1 MNAQS
6 SKPRTCRYHP
16 ATAATFLFVLILL
29 LPGGAALAAV
39 GKILF
44 VAGPV
49 SIERGR
55 ASPASAGDLVEEG
68 DVIVTG
74 DKARAQLLMNDGA
87 RIALRSGSR
96 YRIDEFSLPAAVNA
110 PVQATTA
117 NAGGRTVSTLIK
129 GGFRTTTGTIGKD
142 DPDGYQVRT
151 PVGTLGIRGTRY
163 VAVWCVGD
171 CADAPGTQPGE
182 LIDDGLYLG
191 VDEGVITLRSGDTEY
206 QLSAGQFLFI
216 PAGGMPARSLDQPP
230 VWLQQDGAGEFRVAG
245 RGSAQPAGE
254 TELPG
259 LNERRSPVDADADPD
274 DGVELPE
281 PQGTPV
287 PVTPG
292 SLGDQRTDVRRDLSW
307 SIYNIDVF
315 NGFSTAQSL
324 PADSYALNGAGNLTR
339 FDGDYPNDS
348 GGIPGT
354 FDLGTSSIAGAGGST
369 VAVLRWGRWS
379 GGQSLFT
386 GAGAPIDLGL
396 EQQSLHW
403 IISGPAALPPQL
415 PITGTVAYNF
425 AGGTSPTDS
434 EGNVGS
440 ITAAT
445 LTADFTNQEIFSTI
459 ELSLAGNTWVATGEG
474 TLGGQVGLEPHQFI
488 GFYDTVEINAG
499 QRTGSGDFSGFFSGP
514 AQPGSGAPAGAG
526 LTFSLR
532 DDGGVFDATGAAG
545 FTAP

>member
-1 MNAQS
+1 MHALSNE
-6 SKPRTCRYHP
+6 PRTSRYQP
-16 ATAATFLFVLILL
+16 AAVMALL
-29 LPGGAALAAV
+29 LGVFLTLSGGTALAAV

-49 SIERGR
+49 SIERGGVL
-55 ASPASAGDLVEEG
+55 PANAGDLVEEG

-96 YRIDEFSLPAAVNA
+96 YQIDEFSLPAAVNA

-142 DPDGYQVRT
+142 DPDAYQVRT

-171 CADAPGTQPGE
+171 CGDAPGTQPGDV
-182 LIDDGLYLG
+182 IDDGLYLG
-191 VDEGVITLRSGDTEY
+191 VDEGVITLRSGATEY
-206 QLSAGQFLFI
+206 QLTAGQYLFI
-216 PAGGMPARSLDQPP
+216 PAGGMPAQSLDQPP
-230 VWLQQDGAGEFRVAG
+230 VWLRQDGAGEFRIAG
-245 RGSAQPAGE
+245 RGNAQPASE
-254 TELPG
+254 TRLPG
-259 LNERRSPVDADADPD
+259 VNERRSPADAGADPD
-274 DGVELPE
+274 DAIDLPE

-292 SLGDQRTDVRRDLSW
+292 SLIDQRTDVRRDLSW
-307 SIYNIDVF
+307 SIENIGVF
-315 NGFSTAQSL
+315 SGYSTAQSL

-339 FDGDYPNDS
+339 FDGDYPTDS
-348 GGIPGT
+348 VPLPGT
-354 FDLGTSSIAGAGGST
+354 FDLGTSSIAGAGGSS
-369 VAVLRWGRWS
+369 VAILRWGRWS

-386 GAGAPIDLGL
+386 GAGGPIDLGL
-396 EQQSLHW
+396 DQQSLHW
-403 IISGPAALPPQL
+403 VISGSAAQPPQL
-415 PITGTVAYNF
+415 PITGTVAYSF

-440 ITAAT
+440 ITAAS
-445 LTADFTNQEIFSTI
+445 LTADFTNQEIFSTL
-459 ELSLAGNTWVATGEG
+459 ELSLAGNTWLASGEG
-474 TLGGQVGLEPHQFI
+474 IIGGQSGLEPHQFS
-488 GFYDTVEINAG
+488 GSYDFVEISPVQG
-499 QRTGSGDFSGFFSGP
+499 TGSGIFSGFFSGP

-526 LTFSLR
+526 LTFSLQ